1 MAIAYRN
8 SKTLRCNRRGGSIN
22 NFVALDFTKYLQRHK
37 ADAMNRKLQSDPEKR
52 KRLTAE
58 SAERLKKWR
67 VENPEKV
74 KASANKAQACRTA
87 DTFARQSETIKET
100 LQRKSVKF
108 AELVMEAKENGVEI
122 TPQLHADLL
131 KEAARLVKKERAAE
145 KKRKNQTV

>member
-1 MAIAYRN
+1 MKNIEN
-8 SKTLRCNRRGGSIN
+8 TKCPCCGGDIGDIIREE
-22 NFVALDFTKYLQRHK
+22 VTKYLQRHK

-58 SAERLKKWR
+58 SAVRLKKWR
-67 VENPEKV
+67 EENPEKV

-145 KKRKNQTV
+145 KKRKNQMV